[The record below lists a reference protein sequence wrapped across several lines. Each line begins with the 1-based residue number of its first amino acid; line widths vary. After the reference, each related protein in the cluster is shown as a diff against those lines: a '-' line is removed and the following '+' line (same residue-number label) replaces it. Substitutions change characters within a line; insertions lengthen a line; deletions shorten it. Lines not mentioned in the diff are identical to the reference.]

1 MKQPLGSQCWIT
13 FLSQLLGTGARV
25 GKKQE
30 KRIVLAAG
38 KAVGWGVCNCNL
50 GLKRGICVGSL

>member
-1 MKQPLGSQCWIT
+1 MYSSNPKKERSAWL
-13 FLSQLLGTGARV
+13 FYYV

-38 KAVGWGVCNCNL
+38 KAVG
-50 GLKRGICVGSL
+50 